1 MWSQAGLPGQEGLWR
16 RESPDGTRT
25 TSGEIGNGELGGG
38 DPSSSVHRED
48 LHRQDHGGERKTSA
62 DGFDQQDGNQ
72 SHISAICGSPGEV
85 GAHGRSPCATSS
97 SRSGSSKAKQS
108 RRRRGEEHIEER
120 EGGTPDGERCT
131 PSEAGEGRGEG
142 GEDQRHDECSKGE
155 RITGE
160 GSQGDWQGE
169 EEGSIKSRGGQVM
182 AGDSGQLR
190 GRGGWSSE
198 GEGSSKELGTL
209 KGALQRL
216 RLRMRGAESTRDS
229 ETEALVRVLPETGDT
244 RHSDTTFLHEE
255 EPTRDTTIST
265 TTLQQPE
272 PDQKIPEFTTLN
284 THGVQTGYPTKT
296 CGCVRSHGQDLIREE
311 ERSQS
316 KKNIVT
322 PTTAKRIS
330 TGMAALGAMLV
341 MPVQGLM
348 AQMAGCPDFVE
359 VACSPTSSLSEEMTR
374 LGFVSKRVN
383 YKEGFDLEKPSGTR
397 MLKHELTLHP
407 PGCAWISLPC
417 TRLSPL
423 VNLTERSP
431 EEWARFEQRQERD
444 LKRAEEVGDGLVEM
458 IEKRPSADFAWEWPT
473 GAVKGWKSKAI
484 RKLVYKMHQL
494 NKPVFWCRFH
504 GCAYGLEFKG
514 TPVQKSWTV
523 LTTNRHIWL
532 ALQKKCPGHVEH
544 AHCRGEVAKA
554 SSYYPKKMVQAVARG
569 LADTWASRE
578 EVCDVSVVSDIE
590 KYLLEVEGEK
600 YEEEEAM
607 TVAREE
613 DPRIMALS
621 RDRYPTEPPRG
632 RKLEQIKQQMMRI
645 HRASGHAPFSNLQRL
660 LRMRKAPP
668 WAVELAGSLE
678 CPECVESKR
687 PTPVPPAS
695 TGDLPAMWEI
705 VGTDIFEYEHQEM
718 KHKFILWRDRATGY
732 AYVEQLNSY
741 TGAWEP
747 NASHVVGSLI
757 HWLMV
762 NPRPTWIISDAGTI
776 YTSEEF
782 GEFAGKSGIGLLTAP
797 AEAHHIM
804 GPEEGCIGILKNSAR
819 RLLREEQGLSVDQVM
834 ALAVHGHNST
844 INSTGFS
851 PFQWVRGGSCP
862 QENLLPGLDPKKAF
876 GGVLKLKEKARIAY
890 EQEHAKQKLTKLN
903 NAVVRRPMNYKV
915 GSLVMLWRQRGKGHW
930 TGPVRVLLQEGG
942 TLWLASG
949 SSLIKA
955 RLNQV
960 RECSKREELEA
971 SVKGSAVYRNPV
983 TLETLMRSFT
993 GKHYTNVTGE
1003 TPSQERMDRD
1013 MSQAVVRR
1021 QPQPE
1026 TGQSIRGRG
1035 LKRKEAGDEADDE
1048 TEAKRTSVRQE
1059 PREEEK
1065 KDERSREEDI
1075 GGDPIPRTELEE
1087 ALDKRGANQVDGVG
1101 QLASETTGNQCA
1113 VRGCLLPGGHSGPH
1127 EDEAGNRFNWAPYS
1141 GRIPIEEDQD
1151 ANNSDSSSSSSSSE
1165 ELVTTPRRRVE
1176 EKRKTEEDQ
1185 ELFALE
1191 IEIEEEDLRY
1201 LSNHTKKA
1209 AVWLSRKM
1217 AEKSKEHQWQR
1228 LSLDRKQDFDLAQAK
1243 ELSNVLQARALRL
1256 LTEQEWKSLD
1266 RKKVMGMRWVLTT
1279 KSGGDAKARLVVLG
1293 YQQHNLA
1300 QVQAAAPTMSRT
1312 SRNIL
1317 LMTCANK
1324 KFTLRAGD
1332 VTSAFLQ
1339 ASQSLE
1345 EENLVVWAPA
1355 ELAVLFGASP
1365 KDPVMPLKIT
1375 RAFYGL
1381 VHAPRKWYEHVSN
1394 TLVTHGWERL
1404 VSDPCLFILKE
1415 KDEVVAIAGIHVD
1428 DFLIGG
1434 KEENMKYQKAKKA
1447 LEEAYRWGKWEQ
1459 TKFTFAGCQITQ
1471 HQDHAIYIDQ
1481 NDYTQRWLDEVEI
1494 SKERAKEVKASVTPQ
1509 EVSQMRGV
1517 IGSLAWRASQ
1527 SSPHY
1532 QADVGLFLSE
1542 LPYATVDTINRLNK
1556 LVRKVRRVPQ
1566 HLIFPCWNVPWEELA
1581 ILVWADASNSNRP
1594 DKSST
1599 MGILGGIEPRGIL
1612 ATRNFKWHSYN
1623 GGARRRRGKCSV
1635 RTEQRFRRLQRV
1647 RMCASD

>member
-1 MWSQAGLPGQEGLWR
+1 M
-16 RESPDGTRT
+16 
-25 TSGEIGNGELGGG
+25 
-38 DPSSSVHRED
+38 
-48 LHRQDHGGERKTSA
+48 
-62 DGFDQQDGNQ
+62 
-72 SHISAICGSPGEV
+72 
-85 GAHGRSPCATSS
+85 
-97 SRSGSSKAKQS
+97 
-108 RRRRGEEHIEER
+108 
-120 EGGTPDGERCT
+120 
-131 PSEAGEGRGEG
+131 
-142 GEDQRHDECSKGE
+142 
-155 RITGE
+155 
-160 GSQGDWQGE
+160 
-169 EEGSIKSRGGQVM
+169 
-182 AGDSGQLR
+182 
-190 GRGGWSSE
+190 
-198 GEGSSKELGTL
+198 
-209 KGALQRL
+209 
-216 RLRMRGAESTRDS
+216 
-229 ETEALVRVLPETGDT
+229 
-244 RHSDTTFLHEE
+244 
-255 EPTRDTTIST
+255 
-265 TTLQQPE
+265 
-272 PDQKIPEFTTLN
+272 
-284 THGVQTGYPTKT
+284 
-296 CGCVRSHGQDLIREE
+296 
-311 ERSQS
+311 
-316 KKNIVT
+316 
-322 PTTAKRIS
+322 
-330 TGMAALGAMLV
+330 
-341 MPVQGLM
+341 
-348 AQMAGCPDFVE
+348 
-359 VACSPTSSLSEEMTR
+359 
-374 LGFVSKRVN
+374 
-383 YKEGFDLEKPSGTR
+383 
-397 MLKHELTLHP
+397 
-407 PGCAWISLPC
+407 
-417 TRLSPL
+417 
-423 VNLTERSP
+423 
-431 EEWARFEQRQERD
+431 
-444 LKRAEEVGDGLVEM
+444 
-458 IEKRPSADFAWEWPT
+458 
-473 GAVKGWKSKAI
+473 
-484 RKLVYKMHQL
+484 VY
-494 NKPVFWCRFH
+494 
-504 GCAYGLEFKG
+504 
-514 TPVQKSWTV
+514 
-523 LTTNRHIWL
+523 
-532 ALQKKCPGHVEH
+532 
-544 AHCRGEVAKA
+544 
-554 SSYYPKKMVQAVARG
+554 
-569 LADTWASRE
+569 
-578 EVCDVSVVSDIE
+578 DIE

-600 YEEEEAM
+600 NEEEEAM

-621 RDRYPTEPPRG
+621 RDRYPTEPPKG
-632 RKLEQIKQQMMRI
+632 KKLEQIKQQMMRI
-645 HRASGHAPFSNLQRL
+645 HRASGHAPFSRL
-660 LRMRKAPP
+660 LRMRKSPP

-705 VGTDIFEYEHQEM
+705 VGTDIFEYEHEEK

-732 AYVEQLNSY
+732 AYVEHLNSY

-757 HWLMV
+757 HW
-762 NPRPTWIISDAGTI
+762 NPKPTWVISDAGTI

-782 GEFAGKSGIGLLTAP
+782 EEFAGKSGIGLLTAP

-804 GPEEGCIGILKNSAR
+804 GPEEGCIGILKSSAR
-819 RLLREEQGLSVDQVM
+819 RLLREEQGLSVGQVM

-949 SSLIKA
+949 SSLINEPGQRMQQEGRA
-955 RLNQV
+955 RGE
-960 RECSKREELEA
+960 RERLGDLPKS
-971 SVKGSAVYRNPV
+971 SDFGDVV
-983 TLETLMRSFT
+983 MRSFT

-1003 TPSQERMDRD
+1003 TPSQERMDQD

-1021 QPQPE
+1021 QPQPD
-1026 TGQSIRGRG
+1026 TGPSLRGRG
-1035 LKRKEAGDEADDE
+1035 LKRKEAEDEADDE
-1048 TEAKRTSVRQE
+1048 TEAKRTLVRQE
-1059 PREEEK
+1059 PQENGK
-1065 KDERSREEDI
+1065 KEERSREEDI

-1101 QLASETTGNQCA
+1101 QIPSETTGNQCA

-1176 EKRKTEEDQ
+1176 EKRKAEEDQ

-1256 LTEQEWKSLD
+1256 LTDQEWKSLD

-1355 ELAVLFGASP
+1355 ELAVLFP
-1365 KDPVMPLKIT
+1365 ETPI
-1375 RAFYGL
+1375 
-1381 VHAPRKWYEHVSN
+1381 
-1394 TLVTHGWERL
+1394 
-1404 VSDPCLFILKE
+1404 CLI
-1415 KDEVVAIAGIHVD
+1415 
-1428 DFLIGG
+1428 
-1434 KEENMKYQKAKKA
+1434 
-1447 LEEAYRWGKWEQ
+1447 
-1459 TKFTFAGCQITQ
+1459 
-1471 HQDHAIYIDQ
+1471 
-1481 NDYTQRWLDEVEI
+1481 
-1494 SKERAKEVKASVTPQ
+1494 
-1509 EVSQMRGV
+1509 
-1517 IGSLAWRASQ
+1517 
-1527 SSPHY
+1527 
-1532 QADVGLFLSE
+1532 
-1542 LPYATVDTINRLNK
+1542 
-1556 LVRKVRRVPQ
+1556 
-1566 HLIFPCWNVPWEELA
+1566 
-1581 ILVWADASNSNRP
+1581 
-1594 DKSST
+1594 
-1599 MGILGGIEPRGIL
+1599 
-1612 ATRNFKWHSYN
+1612 
-1623 GGARRRRGKCSV
+1623 
-1635 RTEQRFRRLQRV
+1635 
-1647 RMCASD
+1647 